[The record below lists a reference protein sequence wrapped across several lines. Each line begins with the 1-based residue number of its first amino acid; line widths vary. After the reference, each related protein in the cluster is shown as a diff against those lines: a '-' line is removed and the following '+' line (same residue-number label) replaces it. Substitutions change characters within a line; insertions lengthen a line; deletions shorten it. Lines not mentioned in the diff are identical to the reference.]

1 MFLVFATDPVSNAML
16 YRLEHAHHSTYREDV
31 VYDAVILLGGVSD
44 ERVVAETGQVSFN
57 DNVERLVATHRLLAD
72 GHARFAIISGAGA
85 LTSESLADSGEARV
99 LARQLV
105 AWGIDPS
112 RLLLEEKARNTHENA
127 LYSQHIAAAH
137 AFEKVLVVT
146 SAFHMRRASE
156 CYEAVGWN
164 VDTLAV
170 DYRAYGR
177 SASLVSLPRATTLSE
192 SEKTLRE
199 FFGLYIYRARG
210 YARPRP

>member
-1 MFLVFATDPVSNAML
+1 MLCVAFATDPISNAL
-16 YRLEHAHHSTYREDV
+16 RYWLEHATESTYREDV
-31 VYDAVILLGGVSD
+31 IYDAVVLLGGVSD

-57 DNVERLVATHRLLAD
+57 DNVERLVATHRLLAE
-72 GHARFAIISGAGA
+72 GRARFAIISGAA
-85 LTSESLADSGEARV
+85 MNEALADSGEARV

-127 LYSQHIAAAH
+127 VYSQRVSRSHG
-137 AFEKVLVVT
+137 FERVLVVT
-146 SAFHMRRASE
+146 SAFHMRRAGE
-156 CYEAVGWN
+156 CFEAVGWK

-177 SASLVSLPRATTLSE
+177 TSTLASLPRASTLAD

-210 YARPRP
+210 YAKPRR